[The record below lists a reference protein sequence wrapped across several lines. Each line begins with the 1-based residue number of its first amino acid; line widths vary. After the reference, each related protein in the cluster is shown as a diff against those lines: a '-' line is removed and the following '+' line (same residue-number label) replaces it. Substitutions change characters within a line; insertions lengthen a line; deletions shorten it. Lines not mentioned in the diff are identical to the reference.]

1 MSTGRILV
9 IEDEQTI
16 AELVADAL
24 RQWGYRVETAPD
36 GDEGLALAE
45 GTLPDLVILD
55 LMLPGLDGWEICRRM
70 KQNDTTRDIPVIMLT
85 ARREE
90 RDVVAGLEIGA
101 DDYLRKPF
109 SMSELVARVRALL
122 RRTARSTTSGE
133 KTSVG
138 PLVLDHEAESVTLR
152 GEPLELSP
160 TEYRLLETLARSAG
174 RVLSREELLG
184 KVWGYYAGDT
194 RTVDVHIWR
203 LRRKIEDDPE
213 NPKMLHTLRGRGYR
227 LQWEGDRK

>member
-1 MSTGRILV
+1 
-9 IEDEQTI
+9 
-16 AELVADAL
+16 
-24 RQWGYRVETAPD
+24 
-36 GDEGLALAE
+36 
-45 GTLPDLVILD
+45 VILD
-55 LMLPGLDGWEICRRM
+55 LMLPGLDGWEICRRL
-70 KQNDTTRDIPVIMLT
+70 KETDATRDIPVIMLT
-85 ARREE
+85 ARRDE
-90 RDVVAGLEIGA
+90 RDVVAGLDLGA

-122 RRTARSTTSGE
+122 RRAGRTTLSGG
-133 KTSVG
+133 KTSIG

-152 GEPLELSP
+152 GEILELSP
-160 TEYRLLETLARSAG
+160 TEYRLLETLARSTG

-213 NPKMLHTLRGRGYR
+213 NPKLLHTLRGRGYR
-227 LQWEGDRK
+227 LQWEADGE

>member
-16 AELVADAL
+16 AELVADSL
-24 RQWGYRVETAPD
+24 RLWGYRVETVGD
-36 GDEGLALAE
+36 GDEGLAVAE
-45 GTLPDLVILD
+45 GTLPDLVVLD
-55 LMLPGLDGWEICRRM
+55 LMLPGLDGWEICRRL
-70 KQNDTTRDIPVIMLT
+70 KEKEATRDIPVIMLT
-85 ARREE
+85 ARRDE
-90 RDVVAGLEIGA
+90 RDVVAGLELGA

-122 RRTARSTTSGE
+122 RRAAQSTTSGE
-133 KTSVG
+133 KTSIG
-138 PLVLDHEAESVTLR
+138 PLVLDHERESVTLR
-152 GEPLELSP
+152 GEFLELSP

-203 LRRKIEDDPE
+203 LRRKIETDPE

-227 LQWEGDRK
+227 LQWEDEGE